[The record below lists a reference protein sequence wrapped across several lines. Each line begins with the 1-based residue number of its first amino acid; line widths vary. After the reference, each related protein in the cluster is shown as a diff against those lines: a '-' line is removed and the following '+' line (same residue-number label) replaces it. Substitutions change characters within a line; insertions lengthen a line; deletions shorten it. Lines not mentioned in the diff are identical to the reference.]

1 MRFPRVREARPPRR
15 GLIEPGRG
23 VEFEV
28 GRSPW
33 RVEVRGS
40 GGLAHVGEGRSRSG
54 TGEASDVLTRSS
66 PGIVKKDG
74 RLGHTCHFG
83 PTDHWTVG
91 PMARNQELNP
101 LGDENAKSL

>member
-1 MRFPRVREARPPRR
+1 VTEVDVRVLVLRVREARPPRR

-33 RVEVRGS
+33 RVAVRGS

-66 PGIVKKDG
+66 PGIVNKG
-74 RLGHTCHFG
+74 WPFG
-83 PTDHWTVG
+83 PHVPFRPHG
-91 PMARNQELNP
+91 PLDRGPHGPESGA
-101 LGDENAKSL
+101 